1 MRKTMIH
8 IIALAV
14 SVVLPSLSQAQERAA
29 DLGGLLAER
38 GAFDLARTNAA
49 LAQRHAKAA
58 LRQTDLAAMKAEVAA
73 AAHAIDPSLVSQGP
87 AVGPGLR
94 PALAAAVE
102 RLLALQAAGGEGEAG
117 LRATAAS
124 VAGQTAL
131 MRTDEALREARGALA
146 AASTSQAIPSLVRL
160 DDLLNRIQAGQDVD
174 GDGQVSW
181 NQGEGG
187 IQQAWSFTRQMAIAE
202 GVEVARRP

>member
-1 MRKTMIH
+1 MISV
-8 IIALAV
+8 IALVV
-14 SVVLPSLSQAQERAA
+14 SLLSPSFPVAQEQAP
-29 DLGGLLAER
+29 DLAGLLVER

-49 LAQRHAKAA
+49 LAQRHTKAA
-58 LRQTDLAAMKAEVAA
+58 LRQTDLAAMKAEVVAA
-73 AAHAIDPSLVSQGP
+73 VHAIDPSLVPQGA

-94 PALAAAVE
+94 SALAAAVE
-102 RLLALQAAGGEGEAG
+102 RLLALQATGGEGEAG

-131 MRTDEALREARGALA
+131 MRTDEALREAWGALA

-160 DDLLNRIQAGQDVD
+160 DDQLNRIQVGQDVD

-202 GVEVARRP
+202 GVEVARR